1 MLVSSSAQQQQAAQ
15 RTSVSASRKG
25 CAQRMVKGSA
35 TVTHFMVL
43 EASTRFTFVLVF
55 MEVLLMRSEAN
66 HPNINTGLIITLDA
80 TPLFA

>member
-1 MLVSSSAQQQQAAQ
+1 
-15 RTSVSASRKG
+15 
-25 CAQRMVKGSA
+25 MVKGSA